1 MKRRVVVTGYGAL
14 APNGND
20 AESFWAACR
29 EGRSGVA
36 SLEAFDTDGFPV
48 RIAGEIRGFNARDFV
63 PNRKSLKIMGRN
75 IRFGVAASQMAM
87 QHAGL
92 KELPPDPERF
102 GVVMGSGIVPTD
114 VEEVGAAVMAS
125 LDESGA
131 FDLKRFGEAG
141 QKQLFPLWLL
151 KHLPNMVAAH
161 VSIIHDARGPNNTI
175 VTACSAST
183 QAIGEAARIL
193 ERGDADVVLAG
204 GADSRLDPLSFVAY
218 ALLGA
223 VSTADREPAAVSR
236 PFDRDRDGFVL
247 GEGAACLVLETE
259 EHARARGATI
269 HAELAGYGA
278 SFDAYGV
285 TRPRPDGA
293 GAAQAVRAA
302 LKDAGVDAADV
313 DYVSAHGTSTKLN
326 DVMETK
332 AMKAVFGERAARI
345 PMSSIKSMIG
355 HLIGAAG
362 ALEAVVA
369 VQALR
374 DRVVPPTINLESP
387 DPECDLDYVPNEAR
401 EIDVDTVLSNSFGF
415 GGQNAALVIRRFEA
429 EGGRGG

>member
-1 MKRRVVVTGYGAL
+1 MSRRVVVTGLGVI

-20 AESFWAACR
+20 AESFWKACLT
-29 EGRSGVA
+29 GQSGVA
-36 SLEAFDTDGFPV
+36 PLEAFDTTGFPV
-48 RIAGEIRGFNARDFV
+48 RIAGEISGFNARDFV

-92 KELPPDPERF
+92 KELPPNPERF

-114 VEEVGAAVMAS
+114 VEEIGAAVMAS
-125 LDESGA
+125 LDDEGR
-131 FDLKRFGEAG
+131 FDLKRFGETG

-161 VSIIHDARGPNNTI
+161 ISIIHDARGPNNTI

-223 VSTADREPAAVSR
+223 VSVSDRDPAEVSR

-269 HAELAGYGA
+269 HAEVTGYGA

-293 GAAQAVRAA
+293 GAAQSVHAA
-302 LKDAGVDAADV
+302 LADAGISPERV

-326 DVMETK
+326 DIMESN
-332 AMKAVFGERAARI
+332 AMKTVFGDRAADV

-362 ALEAVVA
+362 ALEAVTA
-369 VQALR
+369 VLAIR
-374 DRVVPPTINLESP
+374 DNIVPPTINLDNP
-387 DPECDLDYVPNEAR
+387 DPECGLDYVANSAR
-401 EIDVDTVLSNSFGF
+401 ERKVNTVLSNSFGF
-415 GGQNAALVIRRFEA
+415 GGQNAALVIQRYD
-429 EGGRGG
+429 G